1 MSFRTLKIKSWLN
14 TAIAVGLFIALLI
27 SLLMIVSTLQNSERF
42 EHLYSTLLL
51 INAVILLVLLAILAF
66 KLHDLIRQVRKK
78 RAGARLTIRLVT
90 LLVILSTVPVI
101 VVYSFSLEFL
111 HQRLDNW
118 FDVNI
123 EEALTNALDLSRT
136 SIDIRMREEL
146 KKTTAV
152 AEAITHIGD
161 ERVFLQLNN
170 LRQSLGALE
179 LSLLSSNGRI
189 IAFSSIN
196 IGQLLP
202 HRPSESVLLQV
213 KQFNSSVYLESLAK
227 DQALHI
233 SVVVKFSQRQP
244 VRLLHALFPIPTRIR
259 ELAENV
265 EVAFT
270 NYKERTYLQ
279 QSLSMTLTLV
289 LSLILL
295 LSIFS
300 AVWMAFFAARRF
312 VAPLSDLAEGTR
324 AVAKGNY
331 EKKLPVKHLD
341 EMGFLVQSFNEMTS
355 KIAQARDEAKRSQQI
370 ADSQHAY
377 LETVLECLSSG
388 VISIDSEQHLR
399 TANPAAAKIFGL
411 PLNDLL
417 GKNLTQLETDYPRLV
432 PLSTSLRKNIEN
444 SATNW
449 EKEMTLYGVSER
461 KILMCRGTQLRG
473 TVPES
478 YVIVCDDV
486 TALIQ
491 AQRDTAWSEV
501 ARRLAHE
508 IKNPLTPIQLS
519 AERLRQKYLRQ
530 LSEKEAETLN
540 RMTHTI
546 IQQVDVMKKM
556 VNAFSEYAKTPE
568 INQKS
573 ININQL
579 IAEVIDLYD
588 IPIKTVL
595 DNKIPILNA
604 DHGRLRQVL
613 HNLIKNALEAQA
625 TDNCITISSRYFKS
639 SDCVELRISDQGPG
653 IPKDLLEK
661 IFEPY
666 VTTKT
671 KGTGLGLAIVKKII
685 EEHCGKVWIEQTQ
698 GTCIVIQLPVL
709 GSCSKT

>member
-1 MSFRTLKIKSWLN
+1 MSIKTLKIKSWLN
-14 TAIAVGLFIALLI
+14 TIAIGLFITLLV
-27 SLLMIVSTLQNSERF
+27 SLLMIVSTLGNSERF

-51 INAVILLVLLAILAF
+51 INAIILLVLLAILAF
-66 KLHDLIRQVRKK
+66 KLHELIRQVRKK
-78 RAGARLTIRLVT
+78 RAGARLTIRLVA
-90 LLVILSTVPVI
+90 LLVFLSITPVI
-101 VVYSFSLEFL
+101 VVYYFSLDFL

-123 EEALTNALDLSRT
+123 EEALSNALDLSRT
-136 SIDIRMREEL
+136 SIDIRMREDL
-146 KKTTAV
+146 KKTISI
-152 AEAITHIGD
+152 AEAISYIGD
-161 ERVFLQLNN
+161 ERMFLQMND
-170 LRQSLGALE
+170 LRKNIGALE

-189 IAFSSIN
+189 IAFSSVN

-202 HRPSESVLLQV
+202 HRPNERVLLQV
-213 KQFNSSVYLESLAK
+213 KQSNSSVDLESLA
-227 DQALHI
+227 DETLHI
-233 SVVVKFSQRQP
+233 SVVVKLSQHQP
-244 VRLLHALFPIPTRIR
+244 ARLLHALFPIPTRIR

-279 QSLSMTLTLV
+279 QSLSLTLTLV

-300 AVWMAFFAARRF
+300 AIWMAFFAARRF

-331 EKKLPVKHLD
+331 ETKLPVKNLD

-355 KIAQARDEAKRSQQI
+355 KIAQARDEVKRSQQI

-399 TANPAAAKIFGL
+399 TANPAAANILDL
-411 PLNDLL
+411 PLNELL
-417 GKNLTQLETDYPRLV
+417 GKNLTELEKDYPRLV
-432 PLSTSLRKNIEN
+432 PLFTSLRNNIEK
-444 SATNW
+444 STKTW
-449 EKEMTLYGVSER
+449 QKEMTVYGASGR
-461 KILMCRGTQLRG
+461 KILMCRGTQLLG
-473 TVPES
+473 TFPKS

-486 TALIQ
+486 TTLIQ

-530 LSEKEAETLN
+530 LSEKEADTLN

-568 INQKS
+568 IKQKP
-573 ININQL
+573 ININKL
-579 IAEVIDLYD
+579 ISEVIDLYD
-588 IPIKTVL
+588 IPIKTIL
-595 DNKIPILNA
+595 DKQIPILNI
-604 DHGRLRQVL
+604 DHGRFRQVL
-613 HNLIKNALEAQA
+613 HNLIKNALEAQT
-625 TDNCITISSRYFKS
+625 TDNLITISSSYFTK

-653 IPKDLLEK
+653 IPKELLDK

-666 VTTKT
+666 VTTKK

-685 EEHCGKVWIEQTQ
+685 EEHNGKVWIEQTQ
-698 GTCIVIQLPVL
+698 GNCIVIRLPIM
-709 GSCSKT
+709 GNCSK

>member
-1 MSFRTLKIKSWLN
+1 MSFTTLKIKNLLK
-14 TAIAVGLFIALLI
+14 TTIAISLFIALLV
-27 SLLMIVSTLQNSERF
+27 SLLMIISTLQNPERF

-51 INAVILLVLLAILAF
+51 INAVILLVLLGLLAF
-66 KLHDLIRQVRKK
+66 KLHDLIHQVRKK

-90 LLVILSTVPVI
+90 LLVVLSTTPVI
-101 VVYSFSLEFL
+101 VVYYFSLEFL

-123 EEALTNALDLSRT
+123 EDALTNALDLSRT
-136 SIDIRMREEL
+136 SIDLRMREEL

-152 AEAITHIGD
+152 AEAITYLGD

-170 LRQSLGALE
+170 LRQNLGALE

-202 HRPSESVLLQV
+202 HRPTESVLLQV
-213 KQFNSSVYLESLAK
+213 KQFNSSVNLESLTK
-227 DQALHI
+227 DQDLHI
-233 SVVVKFSQRQP
+233 SVVVKLSQRQP

-259 ELAENV
+259 ELAENI

-270 NYKERTYLQ
+270 NYKERAYLQ
-279 QSLSMTLTLV
+279 QSLSLTLTLV

-341 EMGFLVQSFNEMTS
+341 ELGFLVQSFNEMTS

-388 VISIDSEQHLR
+388 VISIDSELRLR
-399 TANPAAAKIFGL
+399 TANPAVAEILGL
-411 PLNDLL
+411 PLNKLL
-417 GKNLTQLETDYPRLV
+417 GKSLTQLEKDYAILV
-432 PLSTSLRKNIEN
+432 PLSTSIRHYLKN
-444 SATNW
+444 STKTW
-449 EKEMTLYGVSER
+449 HKEMTLYGVSGR
-461 KILMCRGTQLRG
+461 KILMCHGTQLRG
-473 TVPES
+473 TFPES

-519 AERLRQKYLRQ
+519 AERLRQKYLPQ
-530 LSEKEAETLN
+530 LSEKQAETLN

-568 INQKS
+568 LDQKPL
-573 ININQL
+573 NINQL
-579 IAEVIDLYD
+579 ITEVIDLYD

-595 DNKIPILNA
+595 DKNVPILNA

-613 HNLIKNALEAQA
+613 HNLIKNALEAQPI
-625 TDNCITISSRYFKS
+625 DNYITISSNYFKNT
-639 SDCVELRISDQGPG
+639 DCIELRISDKGPG
-653 IPKDLLEK
+653 IPKDLLDK

-685 EEHCGKVWIEQTQ
+685 EEHNGKVWIEQTQ
-698 GTCIVIQLPVL
+698 GTCIVIRLPVL
-709 GSCSKT
+709 GSCSK

>member
-1 MSFRTLKIKSWLN
+1 
-14 TAIAVGLFIALLI
+14 
-27 SLLMIVSTLQNSERF
+27 
-42 EHLYSTLLL
+42 
-51 INAVILLVLLAILAF
+51 
-66 KLHDLIRQVRKK
+66 
-78 RAGARLTIRLVT
+78 
-90 LLVILSTVPVI
+90 
-101 VVYSFSLEFL
+101 
-111 HQRLDNW
+111 
-118 FDVNI
+118 
-123 EEALTNALDLSRT
+123 
-136 SIDIRMREEL
+136 
-146 KKTTAV
+146 
-152 AEAITHIGD
+152 
-161 ERVFLQLNN
+161 
-170 LRQSLGALE
+170 
-179 LSLLSSNGRI
+179 
-189 IAFSSIN
+189 
-196 IGQLLP
+196 
-202 HRPSESVLLQV
+202 
-213 KQFNSSVYLESLAK
+213 
-227 DQALHI
+227 
-233 SVVVKFSQRQP
+233 
-244 VRLLHALFPIPTRIR
+244 
-259 ELAENV
+259 
-265 EVAFT
+265 
-270 NYKERTYLQ
+270 
-279 QSLSMTLTLV
+279 
-289 LSLILL
+289 
-295 LSIFS
+295 
-300 AVWMAFFAARRF
+300 
-312 VAPLSDLAEGTR
+312 
-324 AVAKGNY
+324 
-331 EKKLPVKHLD
+331 
-341 EMGFLVQSFNEMTS
+341 VQSFNEMTS

-370 ADSQHAY
+370 VDSQHAY

-399 TANPAAAKIFGL
+399 TANPAAAKIFDL
-411 PLNDLL
+411 PLNELL

-444 SATNW
+444 SAKNW
-449 EKEMTLYGVSER
+449 EKEMTLYGVSGR

-556 VNAFSEYAKTPE
+556 VNAFSEYAKTPD
-568 INQKS
+568 INQKD

-579 IAEVIDLYD
+579 ITEVIDLYD

-685 EEHCGKVWIEQTQ
+685 EEHNGKVWIEQIPK
-698 GTCIVIQLPVL
+698 TCIVIRLPIL
-709 GSCSKT
+709 CSCSKAN